1 MRDSNAVN
9 VIAGLVVLG
18 ASAAI
23 LISLRGGFP
32 PRPNPKPH
40 QAAGWMMARQ
50 ALGLLKPG
58 GQIIIVTRDTAA
70 FKNPATEIQLA
81 SFKKELR
88 KTRAVIG
95 SIRAIQIDPLK
106 PVEAPPG
113 DFFELIRHA
122 PGESVI
128 VSFMGPPLLSETQ
141 AGQLGAAK
149 PGIVA
154 FCSGSL
160 ADQLDLRWFF
170 ERGLLQAAVLSRR
183 NPLASQPKDLQ
194 GWFDRSFLAVTTA
207 DDPNLAA
214 RGSPQTNSHSP

>member
-58 GQIIIVTRDTAA
+58 GQIIIVTRDTTA

-113 DFFELIRHA
+113 DFFELIRHTPA
-122 PGESVI
+122 ENVI
-128 VSFMGPPLLSETQ
+128 VSLMGPPLLSETQ

-160 ADQLDLRWFF
+160 PDQLDLRWFF
-170 ERGLLQAAVLSRR
+170 ERGLLQAAVVSRP
-183 NPLASQPKDLQ
+183 NPVASQPKDLQ
-194 GWFDRSFLAVTTA
+194 GSFDRSFFAVTTA

-214 RGSPQTNSHSP
+214 RGSPQANLHSP

>member
-1 MRDSNAVN
+1 MRDSKAVN

-32 PRPNPKPH
+32 PRCNPKPH

-50 ALGLLKPG
+50 TLGLLKPG
-58 GQIIIVTRDTAA
+58 GQIIIITRDTAA
-70 FKNPATEIQLA
+70 FKNPATDIQLA
-81 SFKKELR
+81 AFKKELR

-95 SIRAIQIDPLK
+95 SVRAIQVDPLK
-106 PVEAPPG
+106 PVQAPPG
-113 DFFELIRHA
+113 DFFELIRQT
-122 PGESVI
+122 PSQSVI

-141 AGQLGAAK
+141 ARQLDALK

-160 ADQLDLRWFF
+160 PDQLDLRGFF
-170 ERGLLQAAVLSRR
+170 ERGLLGAAVVSRR
-183 NPLASQPKDLQ
+183 YPLASQPKDLQ
-194 GWFDRSFLAVTTA
+194 GWFDRSYVAVTTA

-214 RGSPQTNSHSP
+214 RGSPQADPHSP

>member
-1 MRDSNAVN
+1 MRDSKAVN
-9 VIAGLVVLG
+9 VIAGLVALG

-40 QAAGWMMARQ
+40 QAAGWMLARQ

-58 GQIIIVTRDTAA
+58 GQIIIVARDTAA

-88 KTRAVIG
+88 KARAVIG

-106 PVEAPPG
+106 PTEAPPG

-122 PGESVI
+122 PAENVI

-160 ADQLDLRWFF
+160 PDQIDLRWFF

-194 GWFDRSFLAVTTA
+194 GWFDRSFVAVTTA

-214 RGSPQTNSHSP
+214 RGSPQANSHSP